1 MWTKKDYLMN
11 SLIDKAYAEAHGD
24 YVRRKNEILSKLKT
38 IKKTKDL
45 TEIPLEWI
53 DQIIEFIK
61 EKEI

>member
-1 MWTKKDYLMN
+1 MN
-11 SLIDKAYAEAHGD
+11 DLIDKAYAEAHGD
-24 YVRRKNEILSKLKT
+24 YIRRKNEILSKLKT